1 MAPHTVR
8 QMITSTAA
16 RRPTGRTSSASDP
29 NLVVDGPVP
38 LPNQSLD
45 CVLEHVLD
53 AGGFVAVV
61 PRLLKPVCP
70 SRARRINTI
79 TPRFARGW

>member
-45 CVLEHVLD
+45 YVLEHILD
-53 AGGFVAVV
+53 PGGFAAEVR
-61 PRLLKPVCP
+61 RLLKLGRSAC
-70 SRARRINTI
+70 ARRINTI
-79 TPRFARGW
+79 TSRSVRGW